1 MLRKRKRR
9 RRRPKFWKTPRRRA
23 SLTPPAPSKTGPNH
37 PPARPTPPN
46 LQDLT
51 DQPNGW
57 KQAAAA
63 AAAAPGAKGD
73 EAPPVPPQAE
83 STSARPKS
91 ALKPAQ
97 GRHTKSDGGRNVSFD
112 EPTPEEKAKH
122 AQERVDAA
130 RAAAAARASAGEGV
144 AKGNANKSQQPPPPP
159 NKGSM
164 FKQLGHNQQSPDFFL
179 LDLCSKQDSTLKE
192 VFPKPQPALSPSPE
206 VSYHPLN
213 WRSIEPRN
221 AMGLIKMENP
231 FPSLSGKSSRKLN
244 Y

>member
-1 MLRKRKRR
+1 MFLKLQLKQAKAQVVVNIFKTDTISKPSNFLRRFWAATGVPKTKPITDVVADNLNSKNGWVEIYNNFTKLEAGGRGIRHSPSFRTWPSKSVGLRPSRGRSMLRKRKRR

-91 ALKPAQ
+91 VLKPAQ
-97 GRHTKSDGGRNVSFD
+97 GRHTKSDGGRNVSLD

-122 AQERVDAA
+122 AQE
-130 RAAAAARASAGEGV
+130 
-144 AKGNANKSQQPPPPP
+144 
-159 NKGSM
+159 
-164 FKQLGHNQQSPDFFL
+164 
-179 LDLCSKQDSTLKE
+179 DSL
-192 VFPKPQPALSPSPE
+192 
-206 VSYHPLN
+206 
-213 WRSIEPRN
+213 
-221 AMGLIKMENP
+221 
-231 FPSLSGKSSRKLN
+231 
-244 Y
+244 

>member
-1 MLRKRKRR
+1 MLRKRKR
-9 RRRPKFWKTPRRRA
+9 RRRPKFWKTPRRRV
-23 SLTPPAPSKTGPNH
+23 SLTPSAPSKTGPNH

-63 AAAAPGAKGD
+63 AAPGAKGD
-73 EAPPVPPQAE
+73 KAPPVPPQAE

-130 RAAAAARASAGEGV
+130 RAAAAARAAIGEGG
-144 AKGNANKSQQPPPPP
+144 AKGNALLALVLIGVTQPLPVKMTIFCLILDSFSIFLSQ
-159 NKGSM
+159 
-164 FKQLGHNQQSPDFFL
+164 F
-179 LDLCSKQDSTLKE
+179 DS
-192 VFPKPQPALSPSPE
+192 QRQRPSPPC
-206 VSYHPLN
+206 SHWSHTTSPL
-213 WRSIEPRN
+213 
-221 AMGLIKMENP
+221 ENDYI
-231 FPSLSGKSSRKLN
+231 LLN
-244 Y
+244 S